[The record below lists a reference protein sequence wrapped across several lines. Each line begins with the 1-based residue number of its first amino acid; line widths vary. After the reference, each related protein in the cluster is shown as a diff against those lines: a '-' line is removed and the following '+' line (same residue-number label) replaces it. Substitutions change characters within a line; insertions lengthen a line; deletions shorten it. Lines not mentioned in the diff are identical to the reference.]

1 MALALSRS
9 KALLGS
15 KGQEEEGWQFQYRE
29 KPTIGAR
36 LPFWFRKHWLFAEE
50 VIKSGSMPA

>member
-15 KGQEEEGWQFQYRE
+15 KGQEEEGWQFTAQGETHHRGKAAILVQE
-29 KPTIGAR
+29 A
-36 LPFWFRKHWLFAEE
+36 LAFC
-50 VIKSGSMPA
+50 